1 MGEDKPYQE
10 AIWGCG
16 SQDIKKDLM
25 ETRGDTMDKDSFP
38 ETSDK
43 NHLEEWPDSD

>member
-10 AIWGCG
+10 AIWGRG
-16 SQDIKKDLM
+16 GQDIKEDLM
-25 ETRGDTMDKDSFP
+25 ETRGDTMDKDNLP